1 MHRSA
6 GSIAQLPARDDS
18 GSRFRARLALAEF
31 LLASDDLQASAR
43 EVVDWLADHAGVAQ
57 SLVALVDPSS
67 PTLLLAAERGLS
79 AAAIADF
86 VISPKDGSNPLVA
99 AMRRG
104 ETLPG
109 PGATIGHQTFDEWV
123 AEQASVTQR

>member
-1 MHRSA
+1 MAVPIRTLANATGVKGPVMGIS
-6 GSIAQLPARDDS
+6 LP
-18 GSRFRARLALAEF
+18 GK
-31 LLASDDLQASAR
+31 QY
-43 EVVDWLADHAGVAQ
+43 
-57 SLVALVDPSS
+57 
-67 PTLLLAAERGLS
+67 
-79 AAAIADF
+79 
-86 VISPKDGSNPLVA
+86 A

>member
-6 GSIAQLPARDDS
+6 GSIVQLPARDDS
-18 GSRFRARLALAEF
+18 GSRIRARLALAEF

-57 SLVALVDPSS
+57 SLVALVDAGS
-67 PTLLLAAERGLS
+67 PTLLLAVERGLS
-79 AAAIADF
+79 ATAIAAF
-86 VISPKDGSNPLVA
+86 VISPNDVSNPLVA

-104 ETLPG
+104 EPTYFPRAAG
-109 PGATIGHQTFDEWV
+109 V
-123 AEQASVTQR
+123 AAPFERTGFHAIPLGV